1 MKFLT
6 DSVKGKVAG
15 CLIRV
20 LLIYCALSAA
30 VCLAAPTVSYSPAT
44 LNFSPAGPYSPPRN
58 EVVGTPLAGGIP
70 VGITVSNVPNLL
82 GIYNCNIRQTVTVTG
97 AEVSTGVYPTG
108 INGVGVS
115 FYFNSTLITSGNNGS
130 HIDTNFNSA
139 SGPLPSVEARLVV
152 DGQVA
157 TGSVSTSSSN
167 LQIRYQAGLVS
178 PLLSCL
184 GLALAWDH
192 TDTLNT
198 ASITTTPITC
208 SVTTPSVSVTL
219 PNISTTSLSSVG
231 QTTGD
236 TPFNIGLNC
245 NSGASVYV
253 TLTDANTPGNTSE
266 LLSLGP
272 SSTAA
277 GVKLRIHE
285 SNNGTLVFFGPDFPT
300 AGNTNQWL
308 VGSSASTSNIPLTVH
323 YYRDGALTAGT
334 VNAVATFTMSY
345 Q

>member
-1 MKFLT
+1 MKLLT
-6 DSVKGKVAG
+6 GSVKGKVAG

-20 LLIYCALSAA
+20 LLIYCALSTA
-30 VCLAAPTVSYSPAT
+30 VCLAAPSISYSPVT

-82 GIYNCNIRQTVTVTG
+82 GVYNCNIRQTVTVIGT
-97 AEVSTGVYPTG
+97 EVSTGVYPTG
-108 INGVGVS
+108 IIGVGVS

-130 HIDTNFNSA
+130 HIDTHFSSA
-139 SGPLPSVEARLVV
+139 SGSLPGVEARLVV

-157 TGSVSTSSSN
+157 TSSVSTSSSN
-167 LQIRYQAGLVS
+167 LQIRYQTGLLS

-184 GLALAWDH
+184 GLSLAWDN

-198 ASITTTPITC
+198 AGITTTPITC
-208 SVTTPSVSVTL
+208 SVTTPSISVTL

-236 TPFNIGLNC
+236 TPFNIELNC
-245 NSGASVYV
+245 NSGANVYV
-253 TLTDANTPGNTSE
+253 TMTDATTPSNTTS

-272 SSTAA
+272 SSTAT
-277 GVKLRIHE
+277 GVKLRILKSD
-285 SNNGTLVFFGPDFPT
+285 SNPVAFGPDSAA

-308 VGSSASTSNIPLTVH
+308 VGSSASVNNIPLTVQ
-323 YYRDGALTAGT
+323 YYRDGALTAGA